1 MMMTDKKFARDYD
14 RLMLRAACV
23 SLLFSGLQF
32 RKKREKTFGLSALAR
47 AAGKDKATLSRDFSG
62 SPNWRLDTIADIA
75 GALNLEL
82 RMSAVDRATGV
93 LIGNTGEAEA
103 CYTHFEPII
112 RTTPLVGNSGK
123 ITTIVE
129 AANA

>member
-1 MMMTDKKFARDYD
+1 MTTTDKKFTRDYD
-14 RLMLRAACV
+14 RLMLRAAYV

-32 RKKREKTFGLSALAR
+32 RRKRDKTFGLSALAR
-47 AAGKDKATLSRDFSG
+47 AVGKDKATLSRDFSG

-82 RMSAVDRATGV
+82 RVSAVDRATGAA
-93 LIGNTGEAEA
+93 IGNTGDAET
-103 CYTHFEPII
+103 CSTQFEPTL
-112 RTTPLVGNSGK
+112 TTTFVGPGK
-123 ITTIVE
+123 TTTTMIE